1 MATRRNALGRGLG
14 ALIPAPSAAAG
25 PPRTDS
31 DPAAELR
38 GPYTQIAVERIRPNA
53 QQPRRAFGADEL
65 AGLAD
70 SILRHGLLQPVV
82 VRKSSDGY
90 ELVVGERRWRA
101 AGLAGLE
108 TIPAM
113 VKDVA
118 SRELLEMALVE
129 NVQRRDLNPIELA
142 LAFRAL
148 TEGGATQ
155 EEVGERVGLDR
166 STIANHLRLLELPR
180 ELQQEVETG
189 VLSAGHAKALLQID
203 NPERRR
209 HLRDRIVANQLSVR
223 AAEELA
229 RSLTGTRTPTRRRP
243 RAAGDALDPHLQ
255 QLVDTLRD
263 QLQTKVRITSAG
275 GRGKIEIEFYG
286 PEDLHRITR
295 AILEGAP

>member
-14 ALIPAPSAAAG
+14 ALIPAPSVDAG
-25 PPRTDS
+25 APPADS
-31 DPAAELR
+31 GPEPQPR
-38 GPYTQIAVERIRPNA
+38 GPYTQIEVDRIRPNP
-53 QQPRRAFGADEL
+53 QQPRRTFDAGEL

-82 VRKSSDGY
+82 VRESPDGY

-101 AGLAGLE
+101 AELAGLA

-129 NVQRRDLNPIELA
+129 NVQRHDLNPIELA

-155 EEVGERVGLDR
+155 EQVGERVGLDR

-180 ELQQEVETG
+180 EFQQEVESG

-229 RSLTGTRTPTRRRP
+229 RSLSGTRTPTRRRP

-255 QLVDTLRD
+255 QLVESLRD
-263 QLQTKVRITSAG
+263 QLQTKVKISAAG

>member
-1 MATRRNALGRGLG
+1 VATG
-14 ALIPAPSAAAG
+14 ALPADSSSATE
-25 PPRTDS
+25 P
-31 DPAAELR
+31 R
-38 GPYTQIAVERIRPNA
+38 GPYTHIEVERIRPNP
-53 QQPRRAFGADEL
+53 QQPRRVFDADEL
-65 AGLAD
+65 SGLAD
-70 SILRHGLLQPVV
+70 SIVRHGLLHPVV
-82 VRKSSDGY
+82 VRESAGGY

-101 AGLAGLE
+101 ARLAGLSE
-108 TIPAM
+108 IPAM

-118 SRELLEMALVE
+118 PREALEMALVE
-129 NVQRRDLNPIELA
+129 NVQRHDLNPIELA

-148 TEGGATQ
+148 AEGGATQ
-155 EEVGERVGLDR
+155 EQVGERVGLDR

-180 ELQQEVETG
+180 ELQLEVETV

-229 RSLTGTRTPTRRRP
+229 RSLAGTRTPTRRRP
-243 RAAGDALDPHLQ
+243 RSGGDAVDPNLQ
-255 QLVDTLRD
+255 QLVDALRD
-263 QLQTKVRITSAG
+263 QLQTKVRITSAA

-295 AILEGAP
+295 AILEGGP

>member
-14 ALIPAPSAAAG
+14 ALIPAPSVAAAAL
-25 PPRTDS
+25 RADS
-31 DPAAELR
+31 DPAPELR
-38 GPYTQIAVERIRPNA
+38 GPYTQIAVERIRPNP
-53 QQPRRAFGADEL
+53 QQPRRAFDADQL

-82 VRKSSDGY
+82 VRESADGY

-101 AGLAGLE
+101 AELAGLT

-118 SRELLEMALVE
+118 SPELLEMALVE
-129 NVQRRDLNPIELA
+129 NVQRHDLNPIELA

-155 EEVGERVGLDR
+155 EQVGERVGLDR

-229 RSLTGTRTPTRRRP
+229 RSLAGTRTPTRRRP
-243 RAAGDALDPHLQ
+243 RAAGEALDPHLQ
-255 QLVDTLRD
+255 ELVDTLRD

-295 AILEGAP
+295 AILEGGR